1 MLSPW
6 RERFNDSFTE
16 ERYRAFTGAVTA
28 GAGVPIEFRL
38 SETPCFFSTELL
50 QSLVEAAQVMTT
62 QLLTDAAYRTAA
74 DAIVPE
80 RFRLA
85 SGEAYPTCVQ
95 VDFGLVRT
103 ESGAIEGRLVELQAF
118 PSLYGFQMLLA
129 ECALEG
135 DGCRSVEHSG
145 NSVDGVPGV
154 FHRSTPV
161 PLNSRIF
168 TPYLSGLNRDS
179 YTELMRTT
187 LVGDHDPAN
196 VVLMEIE
203 PRRQKTLPD
212 FTVTEQT
219 WGIRP
224 LDTREIIR
232 EGRRLFYRRDGV
244 LTPIA
249 RIYNRV
255 IPDELERSGA
265 PMPFDFRDDLD
276 VEWIG
281 GPDWFFRISK
291 FSIPWID
298 HPWVP
303 ETHFLSDVTQVPA
316 DRDEWLLKPLFSF
329 AGGGIIFSP
338 TDADIAA
345 IPHDQ
350 RHLSVLQRRVAFTP
364 VIRTP
369 AGDTQAELRIMMV
382 REGDGYRAVM
392 PLVRMGRGRMM
403 GVDHNKGLRFVGA
416 SAALIGEEHTP
427 IED

>member
-1 MLSPW
+1 MLAS
-6 RERFNDSFTE
+6 ERSRFEALFTE
-16 ERYRAFTGAVTA
+16 ERYRAFLHSVTA
-28 GAGVPIEFRL
+28 AVGVPIEFRL
-38 SETPCFFSTELL
+38 SETPCFFPASLMD
-50 QSLVEAAQVMTT
+50 SLVEAAQVMTR
-62 QLLTDAAYRTAA
+62 QLLDNTTYRMAAEAMIPA
-74 DAIVPE
+74 

-85 SGEAYPTCVQ
+85 GGEELPTCVQ

-118 PSLYGFQMLLA
+118 PSLYGFQMVLA
-129 ECALEG
+129 ECALGYLGLEG
-135 DGCRSVEHSG
+135 DGS
-145 NSVDGVPGV
+145 
-154 FHRSTPV
+154 
-161 PLNSRIF
+161 L
-168 TPYLSGLNRDS
+168 TPYLSGLDRHS
-179 YTELMRTT
+179 YIELIRSTF
-187 LVGDHDPAN
+187 VGPHDPAN
-196 VVLMEIE
+196 VILMEIE
-203 PRRQKTLPD
+203 PWRQKTLPD
-212 FTVTEQT
+212 FTVTEAT

-232 EGRRLFYRRDGV
+232 EGRKLFYRRDGV

-265 PMPFDFRDDLD
+265 HMPFDYRDDLD

-291 FSIPWID
+291 FSIPWLE

-303 ETHFLSDVTQVPA
+303 ETHFLSDVTEMPSN
-316 DRDEWLLKPLFSF
+316 RDEWLLKPLFSF

-338 TDADIAA
+338 TDADLAA
-345 IPHDQ
+345 IPQAQ
-350 RHLSVLQRRVAFTP
+350 RHLYILQRRVAFTP

-369 AGDTQAELRIMMV
+369 DGDTQAELRIMMV

-392 PLVRMGRGRMM
+392 PLVRMGRGKMM

-416 SAALIGEEHTP
+416 SAALIG
-427 IED
+427 I